1 MKESVGSTV
10 HFNIAIT
17 FIIIVFTFISSAII
31 YFKSNKVSNAIT
43 SAIEKYEGY
52 NDYAVSEINIKLSS
66 LGYNKNSINCVGSV
80 SDSSAK
86 SDGSEEG
93 KCNIVSDENG
103 KGKNGYCVYECIDTD
118 ANYYYYRIRTNMMIN
133 IPIIND
139 LINFPIYTNTNR
151 MFDFSKLYEDV
162 GDEP

>member
-31 YFKSNKVSNAIT
+31 YFKSNKVGNVIT
-43 SAIEKYEGY
+43 SSLEKYEGY
-52 NDYAVSEINIKLSS
+52 NDFAVSEINVKLSS
-66 LGYNKNSINCVGSV
+66 LGYNKYNIICGKSV
-80 SDSSAK
+80 SDSSAQGN
-86 SDGSEEG
+86 S
-93 KCNIVSDENG
+93 CNLVSNENG
-103 KGKNGYCVYECIDTD
+103 QGKNGYCIYECIDTD

-133 IPIIND
+133 IPIINN

-151 MFDFSKLYEDV
+151 IFDFSKLYEDDKAEV
-162 GDEP
+162 KP